1 MRNLTRILA
10 AVIIAAFSAGPVSAA
25 AATNAPI
32 NVAQGASTASVQG
45 TVKDDSGAPI
55 AGANIELRG
64 PQTYATSSDAT
75 GAFSVTGVTAGIYVL
90 AASKPG
96 YQSATEADFAV
107 LGGQSQSV
115 AVTLHAQTFTSLR
128 TIATVHAYGQASFNT
143 STAAVDVVNAQAF
156 VNQAQPTVNRILNQ
170 IPGVQNTL
178 PTSSA
183 NGAVPGAVTVPNI
196 RGGLSFE
203 TASLIDG
210 HPLAVGDF
218 GDYVT
223 TFLNSFMLGSVE
235 VIKGPG
241 VMAPETNYAINGTVN
256 FRTKDPTDTA
266 TPDYT
271 FGVTTHGGNYYNFGI
286 SDTIGRLGFV
296 VDIAGINDPSALN
309 GQSTYF
315 QTYGNNGVANWTGTG
330 GTNVSY
336 NQGYIPSTGATAD
349 GPGGGFLPGTTT
361 ALNHV
366 YGLLACCYQY
376 GANFNQTAE
385 LFKLRY
391 KFSTSTTA
399 TVSYLGSQTYA
410 DQNENTGSEMIP
422 SVFSPD
428 EVGALYYTPTSSKSP
443 TYGPAAGTYTGA
455 LAQGT
460 SLLVPNAVYPATA
473 QEINNE
479 PIFQAEIRTL
489 LGQDTILAR
498 YYHASI
504 DRLIYEGNA
513 NPSTPSLAYYSL
525 YGVNP
530 SASSACAATTCPP
543 NVYNG
548 QTVALANFDWYNQWE
563 EDRLTGLTL
572 EYDHGYGDGN
582 DVTLSIDQ
590 TNASS
595 AAGNWS
601 ASLPG
606 VQGVYTVKPGATSCT
621 FTPTSNAYAPP
632 TSCSVSGGAP
642 VVTATGPTQTPSVT
656 NPQGT
661 GQVFTTILMRNVYNF
676 TPQLSGTLA
685 LYDNLYNNTFPYACT
700 SASGAIG
707 SPCAINGSNAQFTT
721 NYNSHFDERIAL
733 EYRPKNNLAIRLS
746 AGSAIAPP
754 YLSLLSKVSTSL
766 SCSTTTLICSYG
778 QNNPNLLPETAFGYD
793 VGADYRLKDN
803 VTVVS
808 VDGYMTNLFNRFL
821 GEEYQVGTCGVTAG
835 YTCTSGAL
843 AAGYPIFESLNTNL
857 NNSRYEGV
865 ELSIKRVV
873 PEGLGFNISGA
884 IQHSYAY
891 NLPPGFYC
899 AGLNASTPCTPAN
912 YNVNL
917 PIIAGENFTGNTF
930 GSVYGAPGGAF
941 ATSTVGASGFSN
953 TAIPYLQGD
962 ASVNYTTKSG
972 IYLLLGDTLYG
983 KNNGYNLP
991 PFGIGY
997 ATIRVPLSKTLSF
1010 QVSGDNIFNAWTG
1023 LYPIVG
1029 GGIAYPLANGTLG
1042 GTIGNTVGPA
1052 TYSFQLTKTL
1062 P

>member
-1 MRNLTRILA
+1 VRNLTRVLA
-10 AVIIAAFSAGPVSAA
+10 TVVIAAFSVGPVSAA
-25 AATNAPI
+25 TAPSAPI
-32 NVAQGASTASVQG
+32 TVAQGASSASVQG
-45 TVKDDSGAPI
+45 TVKDDSGAPL
-55 AGANIELRG
+55 AGVSVELRG
-64 PQTYATSSDAT
+64 PQTYTARSDAS
-75 GAFSVTGVTAGIYVL
+75 GAFNVSNVSPGVYIL

-96 YQSATEADFAV
+96 YQSATETDFAL
-107 LGGQSQSV
+107 LGGQTQSV

-128 TIATVHAYGQASFNT
+128 TIGTVHAFGQATFNT
-143 STAAVDVVNAQAF
+143 STASVNVVNAQAF
-156 VNQAQPTVNRILNQ
+156 VDQAQPTVNRILNQ

-223 TFLNSFMLGSVE
+223 TFLNSFMLGSIE

-266 TPDYT
+266 RPDYT
-271 FGVTTHGGNYYNFGI
+271 FGVTTHGGTYYNFGI

-296 VDIAGINDPSALN
+296 VDIAGTDDPSPLD

-315 QTYGNNGVANWTGTG
+315 QTYGNNGVANWNGTT

-336 NQGYIPSTGATAD
+336 NPTYIPSTSTAD
-349 GPGGGFLPGTTT
+349 PTLPGTTT

-366 YGLLACCYQY
+366 YGLLACCYTY
-376 GANFNQTAE
+376 GANFDQTAE
-385 LFKLRY
+385 LLKLRY
-391 KFSTSTTA
+391 KFSSSTVA

-428 EVGALYYTPTSSKSP
+428 QVGALYYGAGSKSP
-443 TYGPAAGTYTGA
+443 TYAGAAATYTGA
-455 LAQGT
+455 FAQGT
-460 SLLVPNAVYPATA
+460 TLLVPNAVYPQTA

-479 PIFQAEIRTL
+479 PIFQAEVRTL

-504 DRLIYEGNA
+504 DRLIYEGQA
-513 NPSTPSLAYYSL
+513 NPATPVIGYYQL

-530 SASSACAATTCPP
+530 SSAAACSATTCAP

-563 EDRLTGLTL
+563 EDRLNGLSL
-572 EYDHGYGDGN
+572 EYDHGWGDGN
-582 DVTLSIDQ
+582 DETLSIDQ

-595 AAGNWS
+595 AAGSWS

-606 VQGVYTVKPGATSCT
+606 VVAGTNRYAAPAS
-621 FTPTSNAYAPP
+621 PT
-632 TSCSVSGGAP
+632 G
-642 VVTATGPTQTPSVT
+642 TPSVT

-661 GQVFTTILMRNVYNF
+661 SQVFTTL
-676 TPQLSGTLA
+676 LSRTTYSFSSELTGTLA

-707 SPCAINGSNAQFTT
+707 SPCAINGSNALFTT
-721 NYNSHFDERIAL
+721 NYNSHVDERIAL
-733 EYRPKNNLAIRLS
+733 EFRPKNNLAIRLA
-746 AGSAIAPP
+746 AGSSIAPP
-754 YLSLLSKVSTSL
+754 YLSLLSKVNTIPTATSCTV
-766 SCSTTTLICSYG
+766 SCTFSL
-778 QNNPNLLPETAFGYD
+778 NNPNLLPETAFGYD

-803 VTVVS
+803 ATVIS
-808 VDGYMTNLFNRFL
+808 VDGYLTNLFNRFL
-821 GEEYQVGTCGVTAG
+821 GETYQVGTCASNTAG
-835 YTCTSGAL
+835 LTCPAGVGA
-843 AAGYPIFESLNTNL
+843 AIPVEQAFNTNL
-857 NNSRYEGV
+857 ANSRYEGI
-865 ELSIKRVV
+865 ELSLKRVV
-873 PEGLGFNISGA
+873 AQGFGFDISGA

-891 NLPPGFYC
+891 NLPPNFYC
-899 AGLNASTPCTPAN
+899 AGAIALANCVPAN

-917 PIIAGENFTGNTF
+917 PIIPGENFTGNTF
-930 GSVYGAPGGAF
+930 GTVYGAPGGAF
-941 ATSTVGASGFSN
+941 ATSSVGASGFSN
-953 TAIPYLQGD
+953 TAIPYLQGN
-962 ASVNYTTKSG
+962 AEVNWTSG
-972 IYLLLGDTLYG
+972 GGIVALLGETLYG
-983 KNNGYNLP
+983 KNIGYNLP

-997 ATIRVPLSKTLSF
+997 ASIRVPITRTISF

-1029 GGIAYPLANGTLG
+1029 GGIAYPLANRTLG

-1052 TYSFQLTKTL
+1052 TYSFQLTKSL

>member
-10 AVIIAAFSAGPVSAA
+10 AVIIAAFSVGPVSAA
-25 AATNAPI
+25 TAPSAPVNLAQNATNA
-32 NVAQGASTASVQG
+32 TVQG
-45 TVKDDSGAPI
+45 TVKDDSGAPL
-55 AGANIELRG
+55 AGVGIELRG
-64 PQTYATSSDAT
+64 PQTYRATSDAT
-75 GAFSVTGVTAGIYVL
+75 GGFSVANVSPGIYVL

-96 YQSATEADFAV
+96 YQIATESDFAV

-128 TIATVHAYGQASFNT
+128 TIATVRAYGQASFNT
-143 STAAVDVVNAQAF
+143 STASVDVIPAQTF
-156 VNQAQPTVNRILNQ
+156 VDQAQPQVGRILNQ

-183 NGAVPGAVTVPNI
+183 NGAAPGAITVPNI

-241 VMAPETNYAINGTVN
+241 VMAPETNYAINGTIN

-296 VDIAGINDPSALN
+296 VDIAGISDPSAIN
-309 GQSTYF
+309 GYSTYF
-315 QTYGNNGVANWTGTG
+315 QTYGNNGVANWANGT

-336 NQGYIPSTGATAD
+336 NPTYIPSTGATAN

-366 YGLLACCYQY
+366 YGLLACCYTY
-376 GANFNQTAE
+376 GGYYDSTSE
-385 LFKLRY
+385 LLKLRY
-391 KFSTSTTA
+391 KFSSSTTA
-399 TVSYLGSQTYA
+399 TVSYLGSQTFA
-410 DQNENTGSEMIP
+410 DQNANTSELIP
-422 SVFSPD
+422 SVFSPNT
-428 EVGALYYTPTSSKSP
+428 VGALYYNAASGSP
-443 TYGPAAGTYTGA
+443 TYSAAAATYTGA

-460 SLLVPNAVYPATA
+460 TVNIPNSVYPETA

-489 LGQDTILAR
+489 LGQDTVLAR

-504 DRLIYEGNA
+504 DRLIYEGNP
-513 NPSTPSLAYYSL
+513 NPLTPIIGYYSL

-530 SASSACAATTCPP
+530 SSAKACAATTCAP

-548 QTVALANFDWYNQWE
+548 QTVALANFDWFNQWE

-572 EYDHGYGDGN
+572 EYDHGFGDG
-582 DVTLSIDQ
+582 DDLTLSVDQ
-590 TNASS
+590 TNATSS
-595 AAGNWS
+595 AGSQSAGFPSVIAGTN
-601 ASLPG
+601 
-606 VQGVYTVKPGATSCT
+606 T
-621 FTPTSNAYAPP
+621 YAPP
-632 TSCSVSGGAP
+632 SA
-642 VVTATGPTQTPSVT
+642 ATQAPSVT
-656 NPQGT
+656 NPAGT
-661 GQVFTTILMRNVYNF
+661 GQIFTTLLARTTYNF
-676 TPQLSGTLA
+676 SPKLTGTLA
-685 LYDNLYNNTFPYACT
+685 LYDNLYNNTFPYQCLTGAGLPTT
-700 SASGAIG
+700 S
-707 SPCAINGSNAQFTT
+707 CAINGSNANFTT
-721 NYNSHFDERIAL
+721 NYTSHFDERIAL

-754 YLSLLSKVSTSL
+754 YLSLLSKVSTAPV
-766 SCSTTTLICSYG
+766 CSNATGVCTFSS
-778 QNNPNLLPETAFGYD
+778 NNPGLLPETAFGYD
-793 VGADYRLKDN
+793 VGADYRFKDN
-803 VTVVS
+803 VTFVS
-808 VDGYMTNLFNRFL
+808 VDGYLTNLFNRFL
-821 GEEYQVGTCGVTAG
+821 GETYQVGTCATPGI
-835 YTCTSGAL
+835 TCPAPDTGSAL
-843 AAGYPIFESLNTNL
+843 FPVEESLNTNL
-857 NNSRYEGV
+857 NNSRYEGI

-873 PEGLGFNISGA
+873 PQGFGFDISGA
-884 IQHSYAY
+884 IQHAYAY
-891 NLPPGFYC
+891 LLPANFYC
-899 AGLNASTPCTPAN
+899 TGKVALANCVPAN

-930 GSVYGAPGGAF
+930 GTVYGAPGGSF
-941 ATSTVGASGFSN
+941 ANTSVGASGFSN

-972 IYLLLGDTLYG
+972 IYLLLGETLYG

-997 ATIRVPLSKTLSF
+997 ATIRVPLTKTLSF
-1010 QVSGDNIFNAWTG
+1010 QVSGDNIFNAWPALFPT
-1023 LYPIVG
+1023 VG
-1029 GGIAYPLANGTLG
+1029 GGIAYPLANGTQG
-1042 GTIGNTVGPA
+1042 ATIGNTVGPA
-1052 TYSFQLTKTL
+1052 TYSFQITKTIGN